1 MIDNYLGPQVAI
13 VDDIPEEIASIES
26 ILDERHIGNKY
37 FKVNYL
43 EPAYPPEPI
52 QTVEIV
58 FLDLFYNKQ
67 MAAEFDPYACFEW
80 IQHIIPHGKK
90 YILIVWSKD
99 THYTDELLHLLKE
112 LDAPYPFMVQNKI
125 KSDYQTAQNEYNI
138 KKLLD
143 ELDIVLQKEIEIS
156 NNIYYGQIVSIEEDS
171 ILINCLIDNDSKT
184 FEVRRFD
191 IEIFKKYTPIELGKF
206 IEIKVKTTPG
216 NREFEFSEIHKD
228 LSEIFIK
235 SDDFEDIGDVTFLNG
250 E

>member
-1 MIDNYLGPQVAI
+1 MIENYLGPQVAI
-13 VDDIPEEIASIES
+13 IDDIHEEVVSIES
-26 ILDERHIGNKY
+26 VLEERHIGNKY
-37 FKVNYL
+37 FKVDYL

-52 QTVEIV
+52 QTIEIV

-67 MAAEFDPYACFEW
+67 MAIEFDPYACVEW

-99 THYTDELLHLLKE
+99 THFTDELLKILKE
-112 LDAPYPFMVQNKI
+112 LDAPYPFMVQSKL

-143 ELDIVLQKEIEIS
+143 ELDILLQKEIQIS
-156 NNIYYGQIVSIEEDS
+156 NEIYFGQIVSIEDES
-171 ILINCLIDNDSKT
+171 ILINCLIDDESST
-184 FEVRRFD
+184 FELRRFD
-191 IEIFKKYTPIELGKF
+191 IDIFKKCITIEIGRF

-216 NREFEFSEIHKD
+216 NREFEFNEINKD

-235 SDDFEDIGDVTFLNG
+235 SDDFEDIGDVSFLNG
-250 E
+250 D